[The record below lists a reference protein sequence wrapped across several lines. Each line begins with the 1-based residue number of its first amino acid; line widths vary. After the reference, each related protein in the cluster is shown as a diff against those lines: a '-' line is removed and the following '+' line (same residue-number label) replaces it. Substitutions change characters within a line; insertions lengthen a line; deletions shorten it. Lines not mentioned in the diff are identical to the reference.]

1 LTIKTTQI
9 KNNFIMNIYLPTLKT
24 GWISIDEAR
33 HLHSLRPKIGD
44 IYSFTNLNGG
54 FGQAKILEINK
65 KLSSYNI
72 EFLEVETIQKP
83 PEKILFQ
90 HQTDKLYLEKLMEL
104 MPIAGVTKIYIY
116 SGDFSPKQ
124 NLQTERLTKILTR
137 SCEQSQ
143 NLFLPEIELLD
154 KQTWQQ
160 KIKEQNPKWLHQT
173 VEMEVVV
180 AAIADRHIADRH
192 IADRHIADRHITNHQ
207 KEKTQ
212 EKYPWKGVKPSGLGV
227 VSCLAGPEGGFS
239 QKEEELYTCLN
250 LEKVQLGQNIL
261 PAWLAGYTF
270 FANKM

>member
-1 LTIKTTQI
+1 
-9 KNNFIMNIYLPTLKT
+9 MNIYLTTLKS
-24 GWISIDEAR
+24 GWIDIEQAR

-72 EFLEVETIQKP
+72 AFLEIQTIQKP

-90 HQTDKLYLEKLMEL
+90 HQTDKLYLEKLVEL
-104 MPIAGVTKIYIY
+104 MPIAGVSKIYIY

-124 NLQTERLTKILTR
+124 NLQTERLNKILTR

-143 NLFLPEIELLD
+143 NLFLPEIHLLD

-160 KIKEQNPKWLHQT
+160 KIAEHNPKWLHQT
-173 VEMEVVV
+173 VEMESV
-180 AAIADRHIADRH
+180 AAIADRHIS
-192 IADRHIADRHITNHQ
+192 DRHITDRQ
-207 KEKTQ
+207 KAKIE
-212 EKYPWKGVKPSGLGV
+212 EKYPYLGVKPSGLGV
-227 VSCLAGPEGGFS
+227 VAGFACLAGPEGGFS
-239 QKEEELYTCLN
+239 QKEEELYTNLN

-270 FANKM
+270 FANKT